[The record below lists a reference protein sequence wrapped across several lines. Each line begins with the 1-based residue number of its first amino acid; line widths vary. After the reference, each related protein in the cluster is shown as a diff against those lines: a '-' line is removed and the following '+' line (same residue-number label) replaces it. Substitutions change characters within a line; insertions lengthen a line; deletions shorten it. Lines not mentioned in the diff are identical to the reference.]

1 MYASIINIGNE
12 LLSGKTINT
21 NGSFIAEQIAKI
33 GISTKDM
40 LCIADDKKELQDKL
54 NALSDE
60 ISIVIITGGL
70 GPTKDD
76 MTKHI
81 LADYFGVGM
90 KKHQQTED
98 LIRSFLQK
106 RNMPA
111 TAINLN
117 QALVPENAIVLL
129 NPIGTAPG
137 MAFETEK
144 RMYFSL
150 PGVPFEMRNLMEIAV
165 LPFLKKKLDLQRI
178 CVKDVHTQGMGESFL
193 SEKIADWEDNLPAE
207 ISLAY
212 LPSPATV
219 KLRLTA
225 RGEDENRLKK
235 IIDKEVLKLQKA
247 IPELIWGY
255 DNDSLEEI
263 IGNLC
268 RKKKW
273 KLGAAESCTGG
284 YIAHL
289 ITSVAGASDYFSAAI
304 VAYENRVKEKQLGVN
319 AEDLMKYGAVS
330 EQVVKQMA
338 KGWREKMNLDIVVST
353 SGIAGPGGATAEK
366 PVGTVWIGISTAEKT
381 IAKKFIFGDNR
392 ERNIIRSSYYALNML
407 RKAML

>member
-12 LLSGKTINT
+12 LLSGKTTNS
-21 NGSFIAEQIAKI
+21 NGSFIAEQMAKI
-33 GISTKDM
+33 GISTKEM

-54 NALSDE
+54 NALSDD

-76 MTKHI
+76 MTKYI
-81 LADYFGVGM
+81 LADYFAVGM
-90 KKHQQTED
+90 KRHQQTED

-111 TAINLN
+111 TAINLD
-117 QALVPENAIVLL
+117 QALVPENALVFL

-144 RMYFSL
+144 RLYFSL

-165 LPFLKKKLDLQRI
+165 LPFLKTKLDLQRI
-178 CVKDVHTQGMGESFL
+178 CVKDVLTQGMGESFL
-193 SEKIADWEDNLPAE
+193 SEKIADWEDNLAAE

-225 RGEDENRLKK
+225 RGEDENRLQK
-235 IIDKEVLKLQKA
+235 IIDTEVLKLQEF

-273 KLGAAESCTGG
+273 KLGTAESCTGG
-284 YIAHL
+284 YISHL
-289 ITSVAGASDYFSAAI
+289 ITSVPGASDYFSAAI
-304 VAYENRVKEKQLGVN
+304 VAYENSVKEKQLAVQ
-319 AEDLMKYGAVS
+319 AEDIKKYGAVS
-330 EQVVKQMA
+330 EEVVMQMA
-338 KGWREKMNLDIVVST
+338 KGWREKMKLDIVVST

-381 IAKKFIFGDNR
+381 IAQKFIFGDNR